1 MDKKTA
7 IILAVVATVLYVLM
21 VWVLGA
27 FGPGGS
33 LFMSIIYLIG
43 MLLLIQN
50 IFPKKKKK
58 RRK

>member
-7 IILAVVATVLYVLM
+7 IILAAAATVLYVLM
-21 VWVLGA
+21 VWILGVL
-27 FGPGGS
+27 GPGGS

-58 RRK
+58 KR